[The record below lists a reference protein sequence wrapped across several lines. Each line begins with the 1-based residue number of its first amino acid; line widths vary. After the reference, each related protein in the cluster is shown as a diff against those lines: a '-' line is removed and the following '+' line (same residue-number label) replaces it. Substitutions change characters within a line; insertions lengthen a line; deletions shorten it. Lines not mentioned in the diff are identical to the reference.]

1 MPNVK
6 QEIVMETTHG
16 RSGKCKTE
24 FKAVINKVL
33 VSGII
38 LATLMTS
45 TITPA
50 LAASD
55 YKVVIGNDTK
65 ITQEYGVSVQ
75 AEIKNIRNTIQAINL
90 MRANGVVTDSMIQ
103 QLASQLYSL
112 DKAMSISGEGAT
124 VEIMSVIAEAEKAIK
139 GLENASPVEIA
150 LAILKTNISVS
161 DDSYSVD
168 NKEAHVAITSFSDI
182 GPDHWAYKDV
192 MIIANKGIIAGTSAP
207 VNGVGTYNPSGNVTV
222 GEFLTIAT
230 RIVAADKIEDG
241 GNYAHWAVPNYMAA
255 VESGL
260 ITSQQFACTPEVLD
274 APMSREDMAMVL
286 VNIAKANGETL
297 KSTPGIQQNISDY
310 ETVDVFKRD
319 AVKQAYSN
327 GLLAGKDTS
336 GRFAP
341 KDTLTRAEVATV
353 FCRVM
358 NYTARPKVVVNT
370 GGSGTT
376 SQYDD
381 VKILTGENAG
391 LMRGDVATKYDLQ
404 ALQSA
409 RFYKENGK
417 LYVSIDLPQLPD
429 DFQWQYSVCAYNKDG
444 GYVFYTMHNDC
455 TGKTGKQ
462 VVEVYSK
469 YDDETVADIDCA
481 TISVMIVNNKNKS
494 IVQHKLST
502 KAPNQVLEQS
512 SLNSSDAAW
521 KDFDTSNIFG
531 W

>member
-1 MPNVK
+1 MAN

-24 FKAVINKVL
+24 FKAVINRVL
-33 VSGII
+33 VSGLV

-45 TITPA
+45 TVMPA

-55 YKVVIGNDTK
+55 YKVVVGNDIK
-65 ITQEYGVSVQ
+65 ISQEYGVSVQ
-75 AEIKNIRNTIQAINL
+75 SEIQNIKNTIQAINI
-90 MRANGVVTDSMIQ
+90 MRENGVVTDSMIQ
-103 QLASQLYSL
+103 KLASQLYSL
-112 DKAMSISGEGAT
+112 DKAVSIAGEGET
-124 VEIMSVIAEAEKAIK
+124 IEIKSIISEVENAIN
-139 GLENASPVEIA
+139 GLENVSPVEIA
-150 LAILKTNISVS
+150 LAILKSNIEGVE
-161 DDSYSVD
+161 DTYTVADR
-168 NKEAHVAITSFSDI
+168 KAHTSITSFSDI

-192 MIIANKGIIAGTSAP
+192 MIIANKGIIAGTTEP
-207 VNGVGTYNPSGNVTV
+207 VNGVGTYNPSGNVTI

-241 GNYAHWAVPNYMAA
+241 GDYAHWAVPNYMAA
-255 VESGL
+255 VEAGL
-260 ITSQQFACTPEVLD
+260 ITPQQFECTPEVLN

-286 VNIAKANGETL
+286 VKIAEVNGETL

-327 GLLAGKDTS
+327 GLLAGKDSS

-358 NYTARPKVVVNT
+358 NYTQRPEVTVNT
-370 GGSGTT
+370 GNQGTT

-381 VKILTGENAG
+381 VKVLTGQNAG
-391 LMRGDVATKYDLQ
+391 LMRLDVSTKYDLQ

-429 DFQWQYSVCAYNKDG
+429 GFQWVYSVDAYTKDG
-444 GYVFYTMHNDC
+444 DYVFYTMNTEC
-455 TGKTGKQ
+455 IGKVGKQ

-469 YDDETVADIDCA
+469 YDDRTINDIDSA
-481 TISVMIVNNKNKS
+481 TIGVMIVNSENKS
-494 IVQHKLST
+494 IVQHDLST
-502 KAPNQVLEQS
+502 KNPNQVLRQS
-512 SLNSSDAAW
+512 SLMSSDASW
-521 KDFDTSNIFG
+521 ENFDTSNIFG